1 MNVLKGFSAD
11 FLFQSEVNSRLG
23 VTFDISGSID
33 SSLVFNGQLSS
44 FIGLSGEVQCM
55 LMIEG
60 SRENLAGLFAEVQFV
75 LTSQADASCIVGMW
89 GSIDQAMSVIAG
101 LEGVSD
107 IIFEIG
113 RASVRVICRGGNSS
127 SGVSKGGGITTG
139 TE

>member
-1 MNVLKGFSAD
+1 
-11 FLFQSEVNSRLG
+11 
-23 VTFDISGSID
+23 
-33 SSLVFNGQLSS
+33 
-44 FIGLSGEVQCM
+44 
-55 LMIEG
+55 MIEG